1 MPLAKVIESAHS
13 SPRRTNQA
21 RWSWIAGMAFLFAI
35 AIAATI
41 PTAQAEEMAA
51 PPTEGQDLNSKGG
64 IMTLMDST
72 PKQGNTIA
80 DGQPNTVRPPLENC
94 IVLKNQQVSLAID
107 RATFTWASM
116 RDEKLGIEYVMEP
129 GGPLCEIQLSRL
141 PGAWFQSERHFS
153 CDGLAAKRKSF
164 KLENSDS
171 GQVLVLSYS
180 DCRFSPFAGPLDI
193 EIRIS
198 LAPQDTVFRWNLSIK
213 NRSGLTLEN
222 VLFPTAVGFAS
233 STPGSA
239 KTDFIVR
246 GMTSGAKFMNPRERT
261 AGAEG
266 DSEGPASTM
275 SIQAVVYCDG
285 QTDGG
290 LYLAAEDSKWFRKNF
305 ICNPKG
311 SGNSFSWYFTH
322 IADGREKKHRWTLPY
337 TVAFGPFRG
346 DWYDAAKEYR
356 KWIKTQPVFVP
367 LKDRKD
373 IPEWFSK
380 LNVWFQGQD
389 TGPEADK
396 MASMVSNLLRIRKEL
411 GEDYGWHWYLW
422 QKGRQ
427 HDHNYP
433 DYFPAAAGFKEAVK
447 VIQDAGVHAMPY
459 INVTLFE
466 TQLPMWKE
474 DNASLW
480 AVRNGNYGFF
490 DSARNI
496 WSRGDLEWVFYLN
509 SDNRKMVSMCPATAY
524 WQDKMASIYGRLVND
539 EGVDAVY
546 LDQLMVY
553 PYLCYASNHGHA
565 PCGGGD
571 YMAQGFREMI
581 KKIRATSQK
590 QIVLGGENIGESYN
604 DLIDYQLTAH
614 SECAPERIPMYQAA
628 LKDYTVEIGLYSF
641 PAAENTPEA
650 FMAKQ
655 GLCLVQGRQLGW
667 FNFNVMDYDFTTH
680 QLKPNGLW
688 FMPYLKSL
696 CAARTAAHDFLYY
709 GELVRPP
716 VLKDLPNKDVR
727 WIMWPGGVPELDKVR
742 PVPVVHAQA
751 YQSPGGDLGLVL
763 ANWTDEDR
771 SVIIEINQ
779 RDWGVAVGQSY
790 QMRTWVNGGW
800 STPTEQVLGKELPVT
815 VPKLSPMIIQ
825 ISKKA
830 K

>member
-1 MPLAKVIESAHS
+1 MQQRLLSNDMTPSNHLSRQAISLASV
-13 SPRRTNQA
+13 TA
-21 RWSWIAGMAFLFAI
+21 RLAGIAFLFAI
-35 AIAATI
+35 ATI
-41 PTAQAEEMAA
+41 HAEEKAD
-51 PPTEGQDLNSKGG
+51 PTSEAKELQAIGG
-64 IMTLMDST
+64 IMALQDSA
-72 PKQGNTIA
+72 PKKATSEGDEA
-80 DGQPNTVRPPLENC
+80 VSSDRPALEDC
-94 IVLKNQQVSLAID
+94 IVLKNDQVSLAID
-107 RATFTWASM
+107 RRTLTWASM
-116 RDEKLGIEYVMEP
+116 RDEKLGIEYVMQP
-129 GGPLCEIQLSRL
+129 GGPLTQVQLSSL
-141 PGAWFQSERHFS
+141 PTAWFQSEQHFS
-153 CDGLAAKRKSF
+153 VDGLGARKKTY
-164 KLENSDS
+164 KLENSEA
-171 GQVLVLSYS
+171 GQVLVLTYG
-180 DCRFSPFAGPLDI
+180 DCPVSPLGGSIEI

-198 LAPQDTVFRWNLSIK
+198 LAPDDTIFRWNLSVR

-233 STPGSA
+233 STPGSE

-246 GMTSGAKFMNPRERT
+246 GMTSGAKFMSPREKS

-266 DSEGPASTM
+266 DSDGPGSTM

-285 QTDGG
+285 TTDGG
-290 LYLAAEDSKWFRKNF
+290 LYLAAEDARWFRKNF
-305 ICNPKG
+305 ICNPNRGEK
-311 SGNSFSWYFTH
+311 SFSWHFTH
-322 IADGREKKHRWTLPY
+322 FADGREERRRWSLPY

-373 IPEWFSK
+373 IPEWFTK

-389 TGPEADK
+389 TGPEPENMK
-396 MASMVSNLLRIRKEL
+396 SMVANLLRIRAEL

-422 QKGRQ
+422 QKGRK

-433 DYFPAAAGFKEAVK
+433 DFFPPAMGFKDAVK
-447 VIQDAGVHAMPY
+447 TLTDAGVHSMPY
-459 INVTLFE
+459 INVHLFE
-466 TQLPMWKE
+466 TQLPMWTE

-490 DSARNI
+490 DSTRSI
-496 WSRGDLEWVFYLN
+496 RSRGDLEWVFYLN
-509 SDNRKMVSMCPATAY
+509 TEGRKYVAMCPATDY
-524 WQDKMASIYGRLVND
+524 WQDKMASISGRLVND

-546 LDQLMVY
+546 LDQLMAY
-553 PYLCYASNHGHA
+553 PYLCYASNHGH
-565 PCGGGD
+565 PPSGGGD
-571 YMAQGFREMI
+571 HMAQGFREMI
-581 KKIRATSQK
+581 KKIRAASK
-590 QIVLGGENIGESYN
+590 EPIILGGENIGEPYT

-614 SECAPERIPMYQAA
+614 SECAPERIPFYQAA

-667 FNFNVMDYDFTTH
+667 FNFNVMDYDFTTN

-688 FMPYLKSL
+688 FMPYLKTL

-727 WIMWPGGVPELDKVR
+727 WIMWPGGYPGLDKVR